1 MTSRPAFSDPDALA
15 RLPYFQEVPAAV
27 LARVQQQARLLSV
40 RRDEIIAHRGEPCLG
55 MHIVVQGRVKL
66 CYEAA
71 SGLERI
77 MRIVSPGDSFGEA
90 LMCLGREYIASAE
103 ALCDSQLVYIPKD
116 IILAQMAES
125 APLAQR
131 LVASLS
137 RQLYMMMGD
146 MGAYTVRNG
155 HQRLI
160 GYLLRESGS
169 HQDIPVRLTV
179 PKGVIASRLNLTPQ
193 HFSRI
198 LHDLIQRRLIQV
210 QGREFTI
217 LDLQG
222 LLDYRDQQA
231 L

>member
-1 MTSRPAFSDPDALA
+1 MTSRPVPSHPDILA
-15 RLPYFQEVPAAV
+15 QLPYFQGVPATV
-27 LARVQQQARLLSV
+27 LAPILQSARQLSV

-55 MHIVVQGRVKL
+55 MHIVVQGRIKL

-77 MRIVSPGDSFGEA
+77 MRIVSPNDSFGEA
-90 LMCLGREYIASAE
+90 LMYLGREYIASAE
-103 ALCDSQLVYIPKD
+103 ALCDSHLIYIPKD
-116 IILAQMAES
+116 IILTQMAHS
-125 APLAQR
+125 PQLSQQ

-160 GYLLRESGS
+160 GYLLRASS
-169 HQDIPVRLTV
+169 HHQGVPVRLTI

-198 LHDLIQRRLIQV
+198 LHDLIQRKLVRV